1 MSWGWKP
8 PIYLASSMRMIAK
21 RIRLDPRDFRPH
33 HDYVCLL
40 KPPLIPGLTT
50 VQMIEVD
57 RAMIEDFRIELI
69 QMMENAG
76 RNLAHLARTRFLG
89 GDPRAKRVI
98 ALAGGGGNGGGA
110 LVAARRLHNWGAE
123 VTVGLAQSASAMTS
137 VPAHQ
142 LDILERM
149 GVPIVAPRSVASLA
163 AADV

>member
-57 RAMIEDFRIELI
+57 RAMIEDFRIELL
-69 QMMENAG
+69 QMMENAAATSRTLRGLAFSAATRG
-76 RNLAHLARTRFLG
+76 RNASSHSPAAAAMAVAHSLR
-89 GDPRAKRVI
+89 RVDCTT
-98 ALAGGGGNGGGA
+98 GA
-110 LVAARRLHNWGAE
+110 
-123 VTVGLAQSASAMTS
+123 
-137 VPAHQ
+137 
-142 LDILERM
+142 
-149 GVPIVAPRSVASLA
+149 RSVWGSLSLRPP
-163 AADV
+163 